1 MKRDRSTTRMSSSAP
16 GPGGT
21 TLSAAGVRSDIQI
34 PRQRVYDDCA
44 RIVHDDRQMNPT
56 TQIPATTPAAG
67 PRDILLSVRG
77 LTKSYGGL
85 RAVNRASLDLYAG
98 EVVAL
103 VGDNGAGKS
112 TFVKMLSGV

>member
-1 MKRDRSTTRMSSSAP
+1 
-16 GPGGT
+16 
-21 TLSAAGVRSDIQI
+21 
-34 PRQRVYDDCA
+34 
-44 RIVHDDRQMNPT
+44 MNPT
-56 TQIPATTPAAG
+56 TQIPAVTPVAG

-85 RAVNRASLDLYAG
+85 RAVNGASLDLYPG

-112 TFVKMLSGV
+112 TFVKMLSGVIAPDAGTLALRGGEVRRRRLIFSEARDDGWIRIDAESWSGGHLDFS